1 MEPSAVSATGT
12 AWERTPWHAT
22 QRAAWVLD
30 SHVPIFYIAKLT
42 TQPLAEDVLESRSS
56 RGRVSGEIT
65 YPEHLQGL
73 LRRRRDRRSEDA
85 PAHYG
90 DERSPVHQ
98 SLLIG

>member
-1 MEPSAVSATGT
+1 MQPSAVSATGT

-22 QRAAWVLD
+22 QRAASVLD
-30 SHVPIFYIAKLT
+30 SDVPIFYIAKLS
-42 TQPLAEDVLESRSS
+42 QPLAEGVLESRSS

-65 YPEHLQGL
+65 FPGHFQGL
-73 LRRRRDRRSEDA
+73 LRLRRDRRSEDA
-85 PAHYG
+85 PAHHG